1 MTAAYVHAWLI
12 AFIFTEVVE
21 VPIYA
26 RGLRV
31 GLPAA
36 FGASALTHP
45 LLWFVFFP
53 LVDLSYV
60 GKLVIGEVSVFL
72 VEAAYFAFLFRRKR
86 ALLWSGLANGAS
98 LGLGMLSRW
107 LFGVP

>member
-1 MTAAYVHAWLI
+1 VTAGYVQAWLI
-12 AFIFTEVVE
+12 AFVFTELVE

-31 GLPAA
+31 RLLPA

-53 LVDLSYV
+53 AVDLPYL
-60 GKLVIGEVSVFL
+60 GKLVVGEVSVFL
-72 VEAAYFAFLFRRKR
+72 VEAAYFALLFRCKR